1 MHQLLAL
8 VPLPQLAA
16 AFAVTF
22 FAGFVKGS
30 VGFAMPLIMVS
41 GLTLFLDPLLV
52 IAGIIFPIVVS
63 NGLQVARFGAAE
75 AMSAIRE
82 HRRYIIIVCVMILV
96 SAQFLRIIPQ
106 TGDVPCA
113 RHPGGGADDHPDR
126 RVQVPGRARTQGGR
140 GMGRGP
146 RFRHPGRGWPA
157 PGGPRRCSTC
167 WRSIRPRRA
176 RSWCRGVVYGLGA
189 VTLLVA
195 HLQSGILNWST
206 APFSALLS
214 GARGA
219 RHVRRVPDVRQ
230 DRAGHVPKGDA
241 LGAPP
246 CRAQPPAPRH
256 HGLSGAGLRAPAP
269 PRNPRASDATAR
281 GSSRNRR
288 RRCPRARCARRARG
302 ERRRSVRRMSCCS
315 AAPRS
320 TR

>member
-1 MHQLLAL
+1 MSAQFRDAAGFPLGYSEALTEASMDQLSSL

-106 TGDVPCA
+106 QAMYLVLGIPVVGLTIIQIAGFRFRVAPE
-113 RHPGGGADDHPDR
+113 R
-126 RVQVPGRARTQGGR
+126 RVAVEWGVGLVSGTLGGLAGTWGPTTVLYLLALDTPKARQ
-140 GMGRGP
+140 
-146 RFRHPGRGWPA
+146 
-157 PGGPRRCSTC
+157 
-167 WRSIRPRRA
+167 IVVQ
-176 RSWCRGVVYGLGA
+176 GVVYGLGA

-206 APFSALLS
+206 APFSALLL
-214 GARGA
+214 
-219 RHVRRVPDVRQ
+219 VP
-230 DRAGHVPKGDA
+230 AA
-241 LGAPP
+241 LGMFAGF
-246 CRAQPPAPRH
+246 RLSDRIAQDTFRKAT
-256 HGLSGAGLRAPAP
+256 LWVLLLAGLNLLR
-269 PRNPRASDATAR
+269 R
-281 GSSRNRR
+281 GIM
-288 RRCPRARCARRARG
+288 G
-302 ERRRSVRRMSCCS
+302 
-315 AAPRS
+315 
-320 TR
+320 